1 MFVVVKPRM
10 YALVYSVN
18 DPAGKG
24 IADWLRTYYRLDKC
38 RELINGAEECYEHK
52 TFILTGFKED
62 TINFDF
68 LDHRIGFVDGYIVL
82 SRHSSAK
89 RVKSYTVHHTGNYGP
104 EALYG
109 GKPESLAPAFSTA
122 SHRLLVALKRY
133 CDEKSRC
140 EEYEVSYEATHHGP
154 TEVSKPLCF
163 VEIGS
168 SIDEWRQLQ
177 NHEVVGLAVVDLVEK
192 GPLKTRVVIGIG
204 GGHYPRK
211 HTKLALQQKYTYGHI
226 MAKYALPYLSSK
238 TLTMMI
244 NKTNPRPEAIIVE
257 KKGTRREHRD
267 IIEEFAG
274 TASIEINYV

>member
-1 MFVVVKPRM
+1 M

-24 IADWLRTYYRLDKC
+24 IADWIRAYYHLDRC
-38 RELINGAEECYEHK
+38 GETVTGAVECFEHK
-52 TFILTGFKED
+52 AFVLAGFKED

-68 LDHRIGFVDGYIVL
+68 LDQRIGFVDGYIVL

-89 RVKSYTVHHTGNYGP
+89 RVKSYTTHHTGNYGP
-104 EALYG
+104 EAPYG
-109 GKPESLAPAFSTA
+109 GKPESLAPAFSMA
-122 SHRLLVALKRY
+122 SHRLLVSLKHY
-133 CDEKSRC
+133 CEERSRC

-168 SIDEWRQLQ
+168 SIEEWRQPQ
-177 NHEVVGLAVVDLVEK
+177 NHEVVGLAVVELVEK
-192 GPLKTRVVIGIG
+192 GPLKTRIVIGIG

-211 HTKLALQQKYTYGHI
+211 HTKLALQLKYTYGHI

-238 TLTMMI
+238 TLEMMI
-244 NKTNPRPEAIIVE
+244 NKTVPKPEAIVVE
-257 KKGTRREHRD
+257 KKGTRREHRS
-267 IIEEFAG
+267 IIEKF
-274 TASIEINYV
+274 ASISGIEIIYV